1 MARARLLRRVEVSL
15 VLVPIWVVR
24 FAFRLRFVDFMGCR
38 LVRGDTLMR
47 GGSKF
52 TFFDSLAG
60 GGGEEQEQESADLD
74 DLQSWPGYREIRCWA
89 YGL

>member
-1 MARARLLRRVEVSL
+1 
-15 VLVPIWVVR
+15 
-24 FAFRLRFVDFMGCR
+24 
-38 LVRGDTLMR
+38 MR